1 MKLLYY
7 TWQVKGIMSQNMDL
21 MMQRGEKLE
30 HGLEKV
36 GKLTDRCTSLTFV
49 QATHDSCLIGKNLRS
64 SGTGKK
70 LLSTGVF
77 EAFRK

>member
-30 HGLEKV
+30 HGLDKV
-36 GKLTDRCTSLTFV
+36 GKQTDRC
-49 QATHDSCLIGKNLRS
+49 ATRH
-64 SGTGKK
+64 
-70 LLSTGVF
+70 
-77 EAFRK
+77 